1 MRVIA
6 TQTGFYGGKRQDT
19 GDEFG
24 LYHRDHFSA
33 VWMEPQGWNPDDK
46 EEVAEPDPKPVV
58 KVAAPAPKPIQVSTE
73 TTVKPPVTP
82 AVRVDP
88 ITGSDI

>member
-24 LYHRDHFSA
+24 LADRAHFA
-33 VWMEPQGWNPDDK
+33 DIWMEPQGWNPD
-46 EEVAEPDPKPVV
+46 EEQEAPKPVA
-58 KVAAPAPKPIQVSTE
+58 KPTPKAAPAPVQVSTE
-73 TTVKPPVTP
+73 TMVKPPVTP